1 MKSAVLSLTFSI
13 ADLFVVGLGVELVG
27 AWLIARG
34 LLIPLPALK
43 TFGTHAGIGVADV
56 VDRARN
62 RIDGQ
67 FGVALLLLGFALQLV
82 GYLVELDG
90 GELRQGRDRLLTAL
104 VLLGSS
110 MLVATAASRIL
121 RDRTFKRMLVKIAM
135 APLRTSGGDIEQSPE
150 KNIEWL
156 ASYGIAAGW
165 QRQMYESDGTY
176 VKRVFGVESP

>member
-1 MKSAVLSLTFSI
+1 MKLTI
-13 ADLFVVGLGVELVG
+13 TDLFVVGLGVEIVG

-43 TFGTHAGIGVADV
+43 NFGTHAGIGVAAV

-67 FGVALLLLGFALQLV
+67 FGVALLLLGFTLQLL
-82 GYLVELDG
+82 GYLLELDG
-90 GELRQGRDRLLTAL
+90 GEARPEQDRLLTAL
-104 VLLGSS
+104 ILLGSS
-110 MLVATAASRIL
+110 MLLAGGTWRAL
-121 RDRTFKRMLVKIAM
+121 RDRMFKRALVKIAM
-135 APLRTSGGDIEQSPE
+135 APLRTSGGDIEQPAE

-165 QRQMYESDGTY
+165 QRQMYESNATY
-176 VKRVFGVESP
+176 VKRIFGIGTT